1 MDLHLSLRRIEK
13 PFFQF
18 SMTSRGGGSA
28 GRCFDCALGSGL
40 FRRKKA
46 NLSFMFWALVG
57 NKKKNK
63 IYVTQFLWQINASIS
78 LDFLRVMKKSLLDIL
93 TLDKSQNDAAAS
105 DARHNQLW
113 WRHATLSAHA
123 HFDVIT
129 NDWLTSCSLRDGP
142 IRSISKWESL
152 FRELEIMRQAALAC
166 DSVTITRKNLALEN
180 FHFANEYKQQQLVQE
195 KIAPQNQIGM
205 F

>member
-57 NKKKNK
+57 KKKKRNLRD
-63 IYVTQFLWQINASIS
+63 TIS
-78 LDFLRVMKKSLLDIL
+78 LTDKCINFIRFSPGHEKVLDIL

-129 NDWLTSCSLRDGP
+129 HDWLTSCSLRDGP
-142 IRSISKWESL
+142 IRSISELPSL

-166 DSVTITRKNLALEN
+166 DSVTITRKNQALEN
-180 FHFANEYKQQQLVQE
+180 FHFANEYKQQQLVQG
-195 KIAPQNQIGM
+195 KICLKHQIGM